1 MRRID
6 GVLPLM
12 FCYSGTGAR
21 TGYSKA
27 AEMEF
32 AFTDEQQ
39 MIAETARTFFA
50 ENATSERTRK
60 AMASDGIDRALWT
73 SFCQELGLSGIGLP
87 ESAGGAG
94 LGMVELAII
103 AEAAGAQVAAFPM
116 LGSLVQAGQAI
127 AAGGSEEQQAEWL
140 PQLISGDVI
149 GGYFH
154 DAGLQAQGDRLT
166 GGSRFVTHG
175 GSADLF
181 VVTDMTDVWIV
192 RADAAGVSVTPQTS
206 MDQTRPFAH
215 VQLNDALGER
225 LPDASAALA
234 AAHRAA
240 FIAVAAE
247 ALGGAQACLDHTVAY
262 SKERIQFGRPIGSF
276 QAYKHRLADMMIEI
290 EQARSA
296 VYWAAC
302 AVDEGSDEAAMAIHA
317 AKSFAADTYFRC
329 ASDMIQLHGGIGF
342 TWEHDAHLFFKRA
355 RSLQTM
361 LGSGNWHREKIATM
375 ILGEAA

>member
-1 MRRID
+1 
-6 GVLPLM
+6 
-12 FCYSGTGAR
+12 
-21 TGYSKA
+21 
-27 AEMEF
+27 MEF

-39 MIAETARTFFA
+39 MIAETARSFFA
-50 ENATSERTRK
+50 ENATSERTRR
-60 AMASDGIDRALWT
+60 AMVDDGIDHALWIA
-73 SFCQELGLSGIGLP
+73 FCQELGLSGIGLP
-87 ESAGGAG
+87 EGAGGAG

-127 AAGGSEEQQAEWL
+127 AAGGSEAQRAEWL
-140 PQLISGDVI
+140 PQIISGNVI
-149 GGYFH
+149 AGYFH
-154 DAGLQAQGDRLT
+154 DAGLQSQGDRLT

-181 VVTDMTDVWIV
+181 VVTDTRQVWIV
-192 RADAAGVSVTPQTS
+192 RADAPGISIDTQTS

-215 VQLNDALGER
+215 VQLKDVPGEP
-225 LPDASAALA
+225 LPGAAAALA

-240 FIAVAAE
+240 FIAAAAE
-247 ALGGAQACLDHTVAY
+247 ALGGAQACLDRTVAY

-317 AKSFAADTYFRC
+317 AKSFAADTFFRC
-329 ASDMIQLHGGIGF
+329 AGDMIQLHGGIGF

-361 LGSGNWHREKIATM
+361 LGSGDWHREKIATM